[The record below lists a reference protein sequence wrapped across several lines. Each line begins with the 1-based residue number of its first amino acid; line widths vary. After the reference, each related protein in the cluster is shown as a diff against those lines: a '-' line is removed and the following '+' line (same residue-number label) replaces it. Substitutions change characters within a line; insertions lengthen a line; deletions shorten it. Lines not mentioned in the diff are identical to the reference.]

1 MDEQVYQVVGTQDGF
16 FNTQDGQLRAY
27 CNLFCIAP
35 FRGEQSDTNHFKG
48 HRALKFKC
56 VSTDVIKDVK
66 PKDHVTLF
74 FDQYQRVSL
83 INVVND

>member
-1 MDEQVYQVVGTQDGF
+1 MDEEVYQVVGTQNGF
-16 FNTQDGQLRAY
+16 FTTDDGKLRPY
-27 CNLFCIAP
+27 CNLFCLGN
-35 FRGEQSDTNHFKG
+35 FRGDQSDSNHYQG

-56 VSTDVIKDVK
+56 VSADVIKDVK

-83 INVVND
+83 INVVTD